1 MNIIHLICLGVSD
14 MKTSIAFYKQIGF
27 KTYEPDDAPPVI
39 FFDTQGT
46 KLELYPLDLLAKDI
60 NEDNPPPIVR
70 GGFGGVT
77 LAITLKS
84 EQEVDDYMKRVVAA
98 GGTIAKQPQRV
109 FWGGYSGYF
118 QDPDGYYWEVAYS
131 KNWAFD
137 ENDMLIID

>member
-1 MNIIHLICLGVSD
+1 MNIIHLVCLGVRD
-14 MKTSIAFYKQIGF
+14 MKASIAFYKQIGF
-27 KTYEPDDAPPVI
+27 QTNETDDAPPVI

-60 NEDNPPPIVR
+60 SEDNPPPLSR

-84 EQEVDDYMKRVVAA
+84 EQEVDGFMDAVVAA

-131 KNWAFD
+131 ERWAFD

>member
-1 MNIIHLICLGVSD
+1 MNVIHLICLGVSD

-27 KTYEPDDAPPVI
+27 QTNEPDDAPPVI

-60 NEDNPPPIVR
+60 DEDNPPPVAR
-70 GGFGGVT
+70 GSFGGIT
-77 LAITLKS
+77 LAITLRS
-84 EQEVDDYMKRVVAA
+84 EQEVDEYMNSVVAA
-98 GGTIAKQPQRV
+98 GGTIAKTPQRV

-131 KNWAFD
+131 KNWNFD
-137 ENDMLIID
+137 ENGMLVID